1 MIFLKCAALAF
12 LIPLWIAMTFAAIS
26 AIKVCVGDK
35 DEDAGLAAIVA
46 VIIMIIAGG
55 IAGCIFEGM
64 I

>member
-12 LIPLWIAMTFAAIS
+12 LIPLWIAMAFAAIS
-26 AIKVCVGDK
+26 AIKACVGDK